1 MTRPFAFRVS
11 DVAYSQ
17 KRRLTLRLTH
27 SGLLRAGEALF
38 GDKVNAVVQCFY
50 IKIFMFSLTSTYSL
64 PSFSCLNCV
73 SQG

>member
-27 SGLLRAGEALF
+27 GGLLRAWEALF
-38 GDKVNAVVQCFY
+38 GDEENGVVLSFGAM
-50 IKIFMFSLTSTYSL
+50 IFR
-64 PSFSCLNCV
+64 
-73 SQG
+73 